1 MRPQS
6 KAGKHESDE
15 LYDPLCDIR
24 VIQGRRFPDFRSLP
38 REQALTSLCCGF
50 AGRNREEQGREGGH
64 YETLAIHYEI
74 LAIRC
79 GVAGSDT
86 YMLV

>member
-1 MRPQS
+1 
-6 KAGKHESDE
+6 
-15 LYDPLCDIR
+15 
-24 VIQGRRFPDFRSLP
+24 
-38 REQALTSLCCGF
+38 LCCGF